1 MTPRSKILMHYWL
14 REMQSNN
21 PSEDMLDQLIL
32 DGIVEPAGIDMDTGD
47 MLYSFTEKGKTEI
60 PAVRQEAEKYF
71 DAVIMYFW
79 ENGFVSMD
87 VAEKNPTI
95 SITEKALDETE
106 IAKLSSEMKQALNVI
121 KDALRID

>member
-1 MTPRSKILMHYWL
+1 MHYWL

-32 DGIVEPAGIDMDTGD
+32 DGIVEPAGIDMETGD

-60 PAVRQEAEKYF
+60 PAVRQEAERYF

-95 SITEKALDETE
+95 SITQKALDETE

>member
-1 MTPRSKILMHYWL
+1 MTLKLKILMHYWL

-47 MLYSFTEKGKTEI
+47 MLYSFTEKGKAEI
-60 PAVRQEAEKYF
+60 PAIRQEAEKYF
-71 DAVIMYFW
+71 DSVIMYFW

-95 SITEKALDETE
+95 SITEKALDDAE